1 MVTGQGAE
9 AEAGGEAR
17 ARGARASPRSRSD
30 GAGSPMTDSSSRG
43 ENPRVQDLA
52 VAVLQALSV
61 VLQVLVKTW
70 GPFHACTSIV
80 SRTRT

>member
-9 AEAGGEAR
+9 AEAGGAAE
-17 ARGARASPRSRSD
+17 ASPRSRGD
-30 GAGSPMTDSSSRG
+30 GAGSPMTDSRSRG

-52 VAVLQALSV
+52 VAVLQAPSV

-70 GPFHACTSIV
+70 GPFHACTYLV
-80 SRTRT
+80 STTRT